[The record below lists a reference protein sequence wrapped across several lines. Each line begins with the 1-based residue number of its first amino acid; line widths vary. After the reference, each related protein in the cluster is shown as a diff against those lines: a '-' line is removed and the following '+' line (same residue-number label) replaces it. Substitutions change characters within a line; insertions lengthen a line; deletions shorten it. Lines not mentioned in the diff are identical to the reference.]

1 MCIPWGDDSFS
12 FTYSGAGHG
21 VLNTSNNSNSNSAQI
36 STSGLQVTGDE
47 ALSFKNHRLNNDPDQ
62 AVPSHPGSS
71 KSNSPST
78 SRPNGAA
85 AGKGKG
91 KGKGK
96 SSAAARA
103 LMEPQSSA
111 SSGPSGGPPGDPDQ
125 PGPSS
130 LRLNGMKG
138 LAQGQRGGRFGH

>member
-1 MCIPWGDDSFS
+1 M
-12 FTYSGAGHG
+12 
-21 VLNTSNNSNSNSAQI
+21 
-36 STSGLQVTGDE
+36 TGDE
-47 ALSFKNHRLNNDPDQ
+47 ALSFKNHRLNNDSDQ
-62 AVPSHPGSS
+62 AVPSHPGGS

-138 LAQGQRGGRFGH
+138 LAQGQRGGRFGHLLIFFLLRSL

>member
-1 MCIPWGDDSFS
+1 M
-12 FTYSGAGHG
+12 
-21 VLNTSNNSNSNSAQI
+21 LNTSNNSNSNSAQI

-138 LAQGQRGGRFGH
+138 LAQGQRGGRFGHLLIFSCCVLCEKSSICLKGK